1 MDNPT
6 RSAKPVTPLT
16 PVKGSWEDLLYRG
29 QQLAATHNQEGTAI
43 LRGLIDRLAK
53 MSDASLSAGNHR
65 LRTIL
70 IEAINSLT
78 PYLLYNQRYDEAIV
92 CLKVAEQ
99 FDQQQTP
106 ISWRTYQAMAL
117 IQSGAIDDGFALLRE
132 VVRNGEPEQWLG
144 YVLEAIQRQRI
155 DIAEEGVKE
164 AEHTLNRLSAATNDT
179 EGVRQLRA
187 ALAYAKAQLAAVKNN
202 PDEASAWMEY
212 SLAQHETFLE
222 NLAAFY
228 LRLVER
234 EQFDEALKWVQRDQ
248 LHPIRSKSWRAYILY
263 HLGRREEAERLWRQV
278 VKMDIVEQENI
289 DLLEYVLA
297 HYFLGDREG
306 LGLGITLNLM
316 ESSDRISS
324 LLLFLAGL
332 GWAMRGNEAS
342 AHANFHQAQMQMQAL
357 AVGHKLI
364 SFWWRLCAD
373 LIDKDDLSQY
383 TKYFDLPQPDEF

>member
-16 PVKGSWEDLLYRG
+16 PVKGSWEELLYRG

-43 LRGLIDRLAK
+43 LQGLIDRLAK
-53 MSDASLSAGNHR
+53 MPDASLSAGNHR

-70 IEAINSLT
+70 IEAVNSLT
-78 PYLLYNQRYDEAIV
+78 PYLLYNQRYDEAIL

-99 FDQQQTP
+99 IDQQQTL

-164 AEHTLNRLSAATNDT
+164 AEHTLNRLSAATDDT

-212 SLAQHETFLE
+212 SLAQHEAFLE

-234 EQFDEALKWVQRDQ
+234 EQFDDALKWAQRDQ

-263 HLGRREEAERLWRQV
+263 RLGRREEAERLWRQV
-278 VKMDIVEQENI
+278 VKMDIAEQENI

-373 LIDKDDLSQY
+373 LIDKDDLPQY
-383 TKYFDLPQPDEF
+383 AKYFDLPQPDEF